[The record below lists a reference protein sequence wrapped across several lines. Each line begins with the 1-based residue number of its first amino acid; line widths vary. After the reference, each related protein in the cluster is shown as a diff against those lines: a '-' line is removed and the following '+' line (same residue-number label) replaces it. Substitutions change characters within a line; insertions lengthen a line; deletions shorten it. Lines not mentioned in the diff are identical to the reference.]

1 MEAAARVA
9 LLLDALNE
17 VIDARLEEH
26 GLLEPTPTEAPAA
39 AAKPAKPLKPGKG
52 KGKAPTHTLDE
63 CKTQLVALVTA
74 QDKQAAIDALSRFGC
89 KKLPDLRP
97 DQVDEFYDYVT
108 GLLESGDDP
117 ADSSGGDG
125 DDLFG
130 S

>member
-1 MEAAARVA
+1 MEALKAALVA
-9 LLLDALNE
+9 L
-17 VIDARLEEH
+17 IDERLTEL
-26 GLLEPTPTEAPAA
+26 GVLEAEAEAEPEPAPPPAKAKGKAA
-39 AAKPAKPLKPGKG
+39 APGKG
-52 KGKAPTHTLDE
+52 KQKAPTHTLDE
-63 CKTQLVALVTA
+63 CKTHLVALVAA

-97 DQVDEFYDYVT
+97 DQIDEFHDYVA

-117 ADSSGGDG
+117 AAGEG